1 MKWIRY
7 TIETTTAAEDLVSSA
22 LADLGI
28 EGVEI
33 ENQVPLSETDTA
45 KMFIDIPPE
54 LPEDDGISRVS
65 FYLDADSDHEE
76 ILSGVREALGELS
89 GFTDVGSAEISV
101 SETED
106 ADWMNNW
113 KEFFHAFTIEAD
125 EADGADGTGPEAG
138 RAILIKPTWEDPTA
152 ADADKILIEIDPGI
166 SFGTGKHETTQ
177 LCIRQ
182 LMRYVREGDSVLDLG
197 CGSGILSI
205 AALKLGA
212 AHVTGT
218 DIDEDCLSSTRA
230 NFEINRLKKS
240 LCDLYLG
247 NLIEDEDLQRQL
259 GTGQYDIV
267 AANILAEV
275 LIPMAPKVP
284 ACLKEGGVFIASGII
299 DFKEEEVKDAIE
311 EAGLFVLEINHQG
324 EWVAITARK

>member
-1 MKWIRY
+1 
-7 TIETTTAAEDLVSSA
+7 
-22 LADLGI
+22 
-28 EGVEI
+28 
-33 ENQVPLSETDTA
+33 
-45 KMFIDIPPE
+45 
-54 LPEDDGISRVS
+54 
-65 FYLDADSDHEE
+65 
-76 ILSGVREALGELS
+76 
-89 GFTDVGSAEISV
+89 
-101 SETED
+101 
-106 ADWMNNW
+106 MNKW

-125 EADGADGTGPEAG
+125 AADGTDGKGPEAG
-138 RAILIKPTWEDPTA
+138 RAILIKPTWEEMAA
-152 ADADKILIEIDPGI
+152 ADEDKILIEIDPGI

-182 LMRYVREGDSVLDLG
+182 LMRYVRKGDNVLDLG

-230 NFEINRLKKS
+230 NFEINRLEES
-240 LCDLYLG
+240 LLDLYLG
-247 NLIEDEDLQRQL
+247 DLTEDEDLKGQL

-275 LIPMAPKVP
+275 LVPMAPYVP

-299 DFKEEEVKDAIE
+299 EFKEDEVKDAIE
-311 EAGLFVLEINHQG
+311 
-324 EWVAITARK
+324 